1 MECAI
6 CRNSYDL
13 ICLNISTTDFSSF
26 TELDKSSWKCPSCK
40 ASLPKGNNSNT
51 PIRAANNSNTISSV
65 NVNLSRGSQPKPK
78 TKTQE
83 KPEPIDSH
91 QIVQEIRGLR
101 NLMDDV
107 KTQLLSRIDA
117 LEKKL
122 ESRDKDIE
130 NLKLSVHQMQETI
143 DLQAQR
149 LVQNEIELIDVPETA
164 NESVYHIAEIMAKK
178 IGVELTEN
186 DIDEAYRT
194 GPRRISTDG
203 VEKPARPL
211 VIRLL
216 RKMKRNELI
225 KAAKVR
231 KNISS
236 SDIVP
241 GTSKRIYVNERLTTA
256 NRHLF
261 RETRLRTRQY
271 QFRYCW
277 IKDGRIFVR
286 KDEGK
291 PAITIR
297 SALDLDQQVGPVPT
311 PSLPPKAPIYKT

>member
-1 MECAI
+1 
-6 CRNSYDL
+6 
-13 ICLNISTTDFSSF
+13 
-26 TELDKSSWKCPSCK
+26 
-40 ASLPKGNNSNT
+40 
-51 PIRAANNSNTISSV
+51 
-65 NVNLSRGSQPKPK
+65 
-78 TKTQE
+78 
-83 KPEPIDSH
+83 
-91 QIVQEIRGLR
+91 
-101 NLMDDV
+101 MDDV

-122 ESRDKDIE
+122 EGRDKDID
-130 NLKLSVHQMQETI
+130 NLKLTVHQMQETI
-143 DLQAQR
+143 DFQAQR

-164 NESVYHIAEIMAKK
+164 NENVYHIAEIMAKK
-178 IGVELTEN
+178 IGVELTDN

-194 GPRRISTDG
+194 GPRRICTDG

-216 RKMKRNELI
+216 RKKKRNELI

-231 KNISS
+231 KNICS

-261 RETRLRTRQY
+261 RETRLRSRQY
-271 QFRYCW
+271 QFRFCW

-286 KDEGK
+286 KAEEK

-297 SALDLDQQVGPVPT
+297 SVLELDQQVGPVPT